1 MGQTI
6 TEKIFSEHVGKKVFA
21 GEIVRSKID
30 MVIGNDITTPISIK
44 AFEDGGFEKLANPP
58 SKVEIE
64 DLLTKLNISIFDLVR
79 TGEEIYKDL
88 KLENIKE
95 EDKLIDA
102 VLLNPILIQRPILVG
117 ENKAFIVR
125 PPARIEDII
134 NSFI

>member
-1 MGQTI
+1 MQKLELWHNI
-6 TEKIFSEHVGKKVFA
+6 SCSKSNSAKDFLDKNSY
-21 GEIVRSKID
+21 EISVRD
-30 MVIGNDITTPISIK
+30 Y
-44 AFEDGGFEKLANPP
+44 LANPP

-64 DLLTKLNISIFDLVR
+64 DLLKKLNISIFDLVR
-79 TGEEIYKDL
+79 TGENVYKDL

-95 EDKLIDA
+95 EDKLIDE

-125 PPARIEDII
+125 PPARLEDII

>member
-1 MGQTI
+1 MQKLELWHNI
-6 TEKIFSEHVGKKVFA
+6 SCSKSNSAKDFLDKNSY
-21 GEIVRSKID
+21 EISVRD
-30 MVIGNDITTPISIK
+30 Y
-44 AFEDGGFEKLANPP
+44 LANPP

-79 TGEEIYKDL
+79 TGEEIYKEL
-88 KLENIKE
+88 KLESIKNE
-95 EDKLIDA
+95 EKLIDA

>member
-1 MGQTI
+1 MQKLELWHNI
-6 TEKIFSEHVGKKVFA
+6 SC
-21 GEIVRSKID
+21 SKSNSAKD
-30 MVIGNDITTPISIK
+30 FLDQN
-44 AFEDGGFEKLANPP
+44 GFEILVRDYLLNPP
-58 SKVEIE
+58 SKDELKE
-64 DLLTKLNISIFDLVR
+64 LLKKINISIFDLVR
-79 TGEEIYKDL
+79 TSEEIYKDL

>member
-1 MGQTI
+1 MWPMKFI
-6 TEKIFSEHVGKKVFA
+6 NLFKS
-21 GEIVRSKID
+21 
-30 MVIGNDITTPISIK
+30 SI
-44 AFEDGGFEKLANPP
+44 
-58 SKVEIE
+58 
-64 DLLTKLNISIFDLVR
+64 
-79 TGEEIYKDL
+79 
-88 KLENIKE
+88 IKE

>member
-1 MGQTI
+1 MQKLELWHNI
-6 TEKIFSEHVGKKVFA
+6 SCSKSNSAKDFLDKNSY
-21 GEIVRSKID
+21 EISVRD
-30 MVIGNDITTPISIK
+30 Y
-44 AFEDGGFEKLANPP
+44 LANPP

-79 TGEEIYKDL
+79 TGEEIYKEL
-88 KLENIKE
+88 KLESIKNE
-95 EDKLIDA
+95 EKLIDA

-125 PPARIEDII
+125 SPARIEDII

>member
-1 MGQTI
+1 MQKLELWHNI
-6 TEKIFSEHVGKKVFA
+6 SCSKSNSAKDFLDKNSY
-21 GEIVRSKID
+21 EISVRD
-30 MVIGNDITTPISIK
+30 Y
-44 AFEDGGFEKLANPP
+44 LANPP

-79 TGEEIYKDL
+79 TGENVYKDL

-95 EDKLIDA
+95 DDKLIDA
-102 VLLNPILIQRPILVG
+102 VLLNPILIQRPILDG

-125 PPARIEDII
+125 PTARIEHII

>member
-1 MGQTI
+1 MQKLELWHNI
-6 TEKIFSEHVGKKVFA
+6 SC
-21 GEIVRSKID
+21 SKSNSAKD
-30 MVIGNDITTPISIK
+30 FLDQN
-44 AFEDGGFEKLANPP
+44 GFEISVRDYLANPP

-79 TGEEIYKDL
+79 TGEEIYKEL
-88 KLENIKE
+88 KLESIKNE
-95 EDKLIDA
+95 EKLIDA

-117 ENKAFIVR
+117 EKMAFIVR

>member
-1 MGQTI
+1 MQKLELWHNI
-6 TEKIFSEHVGKKVFA
+6 SC
-21 GEIVRSKID
+21 SKSNSAKD
-30 MVIGNDITTPISIK
+30 FLDQN
-44 AFEDGGFEKLANPP
+44 GFEISVRDYLANPP

-64 DLLTKLNISIFDLVR
+64 DLLKKLNSSIFDLVR
-79 TGEEIYKDL
+79 TGENVYKDL

-95 EDKLIDA
+95 EDKLIHE

>member
-1 MGQTI
+1 MQKLELWHNI
-6 TEKIFSEHVGKKVFA
+6 SC
-21 GEIVRSKID
+21 SKSNSVKD
-30 MVIGNDITTPISIK
+30 FLDQN
-44 AFEDGGFEKLANPP
+44 GFEISVRDYLANPP

-102 VLLNPILIQRPILVG
+102 VIKNPILIQRPILVG

-125 PPARIEDII
+125 SPARIEDII

>member
-1 MGQTI
+1 MQKLELWHNI
-6 TEKIFSEHVGKKVFA
+6 YCSKSNSAKDFLDKNSY
-21 GEIVRSKID
+21 EISVRD
-30 MVIGNDITTPISIK
+30 Y
-44 AFEDGGFEKLANPP
+44 LANPP

-102 VLLNPILIQRPILVG
+102 VIKNPILIQRPILVG

>member
-1 MGQTI
+1 M
-6 TEKIFSEHVGKKVFA
+6 
-21 GEIVRSKID
+21 
-30 MVIGNDITTPISIK
+30 
-44 AFEDGGFEKLANPP
+44 
-58 SKVEIE
+58 
-64 DLLTKLNISIFDLVR
+64 
-79 TGEEIYKDL
+79 IYKDL

>member
-1 MGQTI
+1 MQKLELWHNI
-6 TEKIFSEHVGKKVFA
+6 SC
-21 GEIVRSKID
+21 SKSNSAKD
-30 MVIGNDITTPISIK
+30 FLDQNGFEISIR
-44 AFEDGGFEKLANPP
+44 DYLLLNPP

-64 DLLTKLNISIFDLVR
+64 DLLKKLNISIFDLVR
-79 TGEEIYKDL
+79 TGENVYKDL

>member
-1 MGQTI
+1 MQKLELWHNI
-6 TEKIFSEHVGKKVFA
+6 SCSKSNSAKDFLDKNSY
-21 GEIVRSKID
+21 EISVR
-30 MVIGNDITTPISIK
+30 NYL
-44 AFEDGGFEKLANPP
+44 ENPP
-58 SKVEIE
+58 SKDELKE
-64 DLLTKLNISIFDLVR
+64 LLKKLNISIFDLVR